1 MAKHPSAPIPAQSGE
16 RRIGVSVKTLASLFA
31 RKSIAKILAKA
42 PFRGHDGRTQSGTS
56 FTVQRIL
63 SFVTAIPTLVCEIC
77 NAESAMEEPQF
88 MSNHPNPEKK
98 KSSQSSEEIQVRP
111 IPKQT
116 AGAVT
121 GAAIGS
127 VAGPIGAV
135 VGGVVGAV
143 AGSAAGRRPIR
154 KAARRVTTASK
165 DALRRHTRK
174 KSRPASRKTGA
185 RSRGKTAKTRSKQA
199 STAQSRKRT
208 ARGSRA
214 RHQRR
219 SSRKKKH

>member
-1 MAKHPSAPIPAQSGE
+1 M
-16 RRIGVSVKTLASLFA
+16 
-31 RKSIAKILAKA
+31 IA
-42 PFRGHDGRTQSGTS
+42 QSGTS

-63 SFVTAIPTLVCEIC
+63 SFVTAIPTLVCEIYK
-77 NAESAMEEPQF
+77 AEPAIEEPQF
-88 MSNHPNPEKK
+88 MYNHPKREKK
-98 KSSQSSEEIQVRP
+98 ESSQSSEEIQVPP

-154 KAARRVTTASK
+154 KTARRVTTASK
-165 DALRRHTRK
+165 GAVRRHTRIK
-174 KSRPASRKTGA
+174 PRPASRKTAA

-199 STAQSRKRT
+199 PTAQSPKRM
-208 ARGSRA
+208 ARGSRT
-214 RHQRR
+214 RHQRGTGR
-219 SSRKKKH
+219 TKRR